1 MLHQVFC
8 LLLCLSAWRGP
19 VPVLHD
25 HGWLSSSEELDK
37 HQRRFHDDNR
47 CGICAGLHWHLAFPE
62 DVTGRELPERERT
75 APELAVFACAVA
87 SLPSDDA
94 AANEFMFG
102 FEHSPGLCCVVADL
116 HGLGSV
122 ADQYR
127 KQHAVLSTPL
137 SDVPLCA
144 VTGVCLI

>member
-19 VPVLHD
+19 IPVLHD
-25 HGWLSSSEELDK
+25 HGWLGSSEQLNE
-37 HQRRFHDDNR
+37 HQQRFHDDSCCEN
-47 CGICAGLHWHLAFPE
+47 CAGLHWHLAFPE
-62 DVTGRELPERERT
+62 DVTGQELPEREQT

-87 SLPSDDA
+87 SLPSIDS
-94 AANEFMFG
+94 ANDT
-102 FEHSPGLCCVVADL
+102 LCTVNYGCELCFVVTDL
-116 HGLGSV
+116 HGPGSV

-127 KQHAVLSTPL
+127 RQAVLSSPL
-137 SDVPLCA
+137 TDVPLCA